1 MQIIRHGSALCVITI
16 TLLAAFAAVPAFSS
30 TPVFPESGISA
41 EAFVPSG
48 WKIMAQAEGDLNKDG
63 IPDAA
68 LVLRES
74 AEEKEGADTAD
85 MKRILVILF
94 GASSGGYKL
103 SATSKEA
110 VLCKDCGGV
119 FGDPFVG
126 IKIVRGVIVID
137 HYGGSRNRWGYTHR
151 WRYQDGD
158 WFLVG
163 LTSRQEDILEGT
175 SEVTDINLITGNRIV
190 EKGRIEGKMK
200 STRSQAPKTPLPKLS
215 SFTFQY

>member
-1 MQIIRHGSALCVITI
+1 V
-16 TLLAAFAAVPAFSS
+16 
-30 TPVFPESGISA
+30 
-41 EAFVPSG
+41 
-48 WKIMAQAEGDLNKDG
+48 
-63 IPDAA
+63 
-68 LVLRES
+68 
-74 AEEKEGADTAD
+74 
-85 MKRILVILF
+85 
-94 GASSGGYKL
+94 
-103 SATSKEA
+103 TSKEA

-126 IKIVRGVIVID
+126 IKIIRGVIVID

-200 STRSQAPKTPLPKLS
+200 STRSKVPKTPLPKLS